1 MINFTTAVM
10 HTDDMLDFLKVLI
23 KYYIMSSNNG
33 EFFSGNSFLN
43 KFETVFFAD
52 SSFLPSFRR
61 LIHFLNAV
69 CIIRYFCFVF
79 FCSNGFGFCYFSS
92 VKLCCVALSLN
103 LLKCVSQ
110 FFVALRNFH
119 MLNAVFFDQ
128 LSCHFVYK

>member
-69 CIIRYFCFVF
+69 CIIWYFCFVF
-79 FCSNGFGFCYFSS
+79 FSAQTVSAFVISAQSNY
-92 VKLCCVALSLN
+92 VALL
-103 LLKCVSQ
+103 
-110 FFVALRNFH
+110 
-119 MLNAVFFDQ
+119 
-128 LSCHFVYK
+128 